1 MFHLLILIPFLG
13 SWSVLSFLSV
23 VCVFLDFFKGFI
35 HFFSEDTYCLHVGS
49 SEEFFLCIFQLY
61 WSSKQPEL
69 VWQDYLKVLS
79 GVNGTHWMLTDS
91 THYFL
96 SVILIIECPVLLRQ
110 GKPFTQSYIRS
121 PTDYYLKESFTFSS
135 LY

>member
-1 MFHLLILIPFLG
+1 M
-13 SWSVLSFLSV
+13 
-23 VCVFLDFFKGFI
+23 
-35 HFFSEDTYCLHVGS
+35 
-49 SEEFFLCIFQLY
+49 FQLY

-79 GVNGTHWMLTDS
+79 GVNGTYWMLTDT

-110 GKPFTQSYIRS
+110 GKPSTLSYIRS